1 MTGLYSVSRIRYG
14 VSALA
19 LLAIAGCQ
27 ATSTPVEAP
36 APEPSA
42 NVKTMPAPAPTAQEM
57 EGGLAKTNG
66 HSSDPAIRRVEVQV
80 AESERPAEARP
91 SSLPEIRPGSHPAID
106 EETEISTRE
115 LHGYNFPGL
124 ESVREPAMA
133 RVEPAPTPEPA
144 PEPEPE
150 PTPAPEPE
158 PEVAAVPEPVVEEV
172 VPVEAPVTEEPVVEA
187 EPTQVEVDVEIEIET
202 PAPESPADAAAPALF
217 EVEPVPATTP
227 AQQVLSEFTPIVN
240 QYEAPP
246 TTAYLI
252 GAGDTLE
259 FQSFN
264 DPLLSRELI
273 VRFDGHISLP
283 LIADVNVEG
292 LTREAAET
300 QIREAYRTV
309 FRGPQISLLV
319 QETASKTY
327 ALIGDVE
334 QPGVYPF
341 LRPTKLIEAL
351 SLAGGL
357 RRRNSS
363 SSVGGFVGVT
373 GQLTKAFIIRHRDGE
388 RMVLQYD
395 LRELG
400 HPGAHASDAPVYHG
414 DLIYVPEGVNLVYLL
429 GESRNS
435 VIVELTEGMTLLQML
450 SLSGGFDPSTG
461 RIRNVVLMRQK
472 DGESTQVMNVNL
484 RKILKTGEDIL
495 LQPGD
500 IIYIPRKLLV
510 ELAEFVGR
518 FTGSVSPVLE
528 MYNTAVES
536 YYARDFAQNQL
547 RASEVSRT
555 LERLGEIEQFGSS
568 TQNITELFG
577 AP

>member
-14 VSALA
+14 VSALV

-27 ATSTPVEAP
+27 ATTPVEAP
-36 APEPSA
+36 APEPAA

-66 HSSDPAIRRVEVQV
+66 HTSDPAIRRVEVQV

-133 RVEPAPTPEPA
+133 RVEPAAASEPVS
-144 PEPEPE
+144 E
-150 PTPAPEPE
+150 PEPE
-158 PEVAAVPEPVVEEV
+158 PEVTPIPEPVVEEV
-172 VPVEAPVTEEPVVEA
+172 ILLEAPVTEEPIAEPVVEA
-187 EPTQVEVDVEIEIET
+187 EPTQGEVEGESEFET
-202 PAPESPADAAAPALF
+202 PAPEAPAQGAAPALF
-217 EVEPVPATTP
+217 EVEPVAATTP
-227 AQQVLSEFTPIVN
+227 AQQVLSEFTPLVN
-240 QYEAPP
+240 EYEAPP

-264 DPLLSRELI
+264 DPLLSRELV

-283 LIADVNVEG
+283 LIADLNVEG
-292 LTREAAET
+292 LTREAAEA
-300 QIREAYRTV
+300 QIREAYRSV

-334 QPGVYPF
+334 QPGVYPY

-461 RIRNVVLMRQK
+461 RLRNVVLMRQK

-484 RKILKTGEDIL
+484 RKILKSGEDIL

-555 LERLGEIEQFGSS
+555 LQRLGEIEQFGSS